1 MNNET
6 IVGFSF
12 DMTSRIMQINLGRCY
27 PLRQN
32 TFLDVHH
39 QVKLSLIQCLLSI
52 YVTMQVWL
60 RYLPGQGYEQKSL
73 DAEKMAKGTHFDIS
87 TSLLNTTFK

>member
-12 DMTSRIMQINLGRCY
+12 DMTSRFMQISLGRCY

-32 TFLDVHH
+32 TVLDVHH
-39 QVKLSLIQCLLSI
+39 QVKLSLIQ
-52 YVTMQVWL
+52 
-60 RYLPGQGYEQKSL
+60 
-73 DAEKMAKGTHFDIS
+73 
-87 TSLLNTTFK
+87 

>member
-12 DMTSRIMQINLGRCY
+12 DITSRIMQINLGRCY

-39 QVKLSLIQCLLSI
+39 QVKLSLIQYLLSI

-73 DAEKMAKGTHFDIS
+73 HAEKMAKGTHFDIY